1 MALEDIP
8 TPSSQPA
15 PPLSSEEIIDR
26 YGFVVQHVGY
36 GRCSVPGCRCTT
48 PSAKP
53 WSYTA
58 GLTTLGQPELV
69 MLGPS
74 IDMAHHLVNV
84 LVEARREGEFGL
96 GVGDFDLCCS
106 DVRIVEVPNRWVLA
120 DRSRMAS
127 WFRHYGTRDL
137 PVIQQ
142 VLWPDRFGN
151 FPNDPGSQPGFRK
164 RQPLLRDHPLSYP
177 RLEGRS
183 SYRRRW

>member
-1 MALEDIP
+1 MAPDNNP
-8 TPSSQPA
+8 TPSSLPA
-15 PPLSSEEIIDR
+15 PPLSSEEIIAR
-26 YGFVVQHVGY
+26 YGFVVQHIGY
-36 GRCSVPGCRCTT
+36 GPCSVPGCRCSTA
-48 PSAKP
+48 SAKP

-58 GLTTLGQPELV
+58 GLTSLGQPELV

-74 IDMAHHLVNV
+74 VDVAHHLVHAV
-84 LVEARREGEFGL
+84 VAARSDGEFGL
-96 GVGDFDLCCS
+96 GVGELDLCCT

-120 DRSRMAS
+120 DRSRMSA
-127 WFRHYGTRDL
+127 WFKHYGTDRL

-164 RQPLLRDHPLSYP
+164 RQPLLFDHPLSYP

-183 SYRRRW
+183 SYRSRW